1 MMPITREELFRIAA
15 TVPQREGWDYSAVR
29 DRRDPVPWDYVA
41 VVRQYLRPGDRVLDC
56 GTGGGER
63 FLSLSDAYRFGI
75 GLDPD
80 PAMLAIARK
89 HAIASR
95 AQHVHWTRGRAEAL
109 PFRKDAVDVV
119 LNRHANVD
127 VAETLRVLKPG
138 GLFITQQVGD
148 RNLGAICS
156 TFGCGPGGEYRLGPE
171 QSTPALAEAF
181 KAQGAAILAF
191 AEYDVPYLLLD
202 VASLLFLLRGVGIP
216 EDYDLER
223 HWPQVL
229 DIIARCG
236 TTEGIVTNEHR
247 ELLIV
252 RSSERSEAP

>member
-1 MMPITREELFRIAA
+1 MPLTREELFRIAA

-29 DRRDPVPWDYVA
+29 DHRDPVPWDYAAVA
-41 VVRQYLRPGDRVLDC
+41 RHYLRPSDRVLDC

-63 FLSLSDAYRFGI
+63 FLSLSEAYRFGV

-80 PAMLAIARK
+80 PAMLAT
-89 HAIASR
+89 
-95 AQHVHWTRGRAEAL
+95 AQANGVSSGTRHVCWLRGRGEASPL
-109 PFRKDAVDVV
+109 AYGSVDVV

-138 GLFITQQVGD
+138 GLFITQQVGK
-148 RNLGAICS
+148 RNLGAICE
-156 TFGCGPGGEYRLGPE
+156 TFGCGPGGEYRLDPE

-181 KAQGAAILAF
+181 EAKGAAILAF

-252 RSSERSEAP
+252 RSPERPEFL

>member
-1 MMPITREELFRIAA
+1 M
-15 TVPQREGWDYSAVR
+15 
-29 DRRDPVPWDYVA
+29 
-41 VVRQYLRPGDRVLDC
+41 
-56 GTGGGER
+56 
-63 FLSLSDAYRFGI
+63 SLSDAYRFGV
-75 GLDPD
+75 GWTA
-80 PAMLAIARK
+80 AMLATAGQRALNVAAQK
-89 HAIASR
+89 HSLSG
-95 AQHVHWTRGRAEAL
+95 TPGR
-109 PFRKDAVDVV
+109 V
-119 LNRHANVD
+119 LNRHHVD

-171 QSTPALAEAF
+171 QSTLALAEAF

-229 DIIARCG
+229 TSSRYAAQRSIEPTSTGVAIVAAPKIRGSNSLTPACG
-236 TTEGIVTNEHR
+236 RVKC
-247 ELLIV
+247 
-252 RSSERSEAP
+252 